1 MKKFVIILIVILGLM
16 ISQKGRSQTSVS
28 IGFNTFYSTL
38 SPYGRWVDNSEYGRV
53 WICNE
58 PGFRP
63 YYDNGR
69 WEYTDE
75 GWTWVSYYPWGW
87 APFHYGR
94 WAYTG
99 DYGWVWLPG
108 YDWAPAWVTWSS
120 DDDYYGWAPLGP
132 GMGIDVS
139 VTNIPA
145 DRWCFVQ
152 HQYINSPS
160 IRNHFEDRSRNT
172 TIYKNVTII
181 NNPRVTRNVH
191 YIAGPKRED
200 VERSTHSTIPTRAIS
215 NTQKPGRTIL
225 SNNAI
230 HIYRPGVGKN
240 TPATTGV
247 SNNRNVNGGNNN
259 TNNGRGIRNNT
270 PVINTPATT
279 GVRNNRNVNGG
290 NNNNNTD
297 NGRGIRNNTPVINT
311 PVNPAVNRKPFNERH
326 ATEQPVVQPK
336 IRTQEQPVEQH
347 VPQQPAIRT
356 EQPVQQHIEQPVQQH
371 IQQQQPI
378 VRPEQPLQQRVP
390 EQQPM
395 RQMPERVNPPVQN
408 NQPRPERNPGGNGN
422 GQHQRRS

>member
-1 MKKFVIILIVILGLM
+1 MKNFVIILIMILGLT
-16 ISQKGRSQTSVS
+16 ISQRAESQTSVS
-28 IGFNTFYSTL
+28 IGFSTFNTAL

-53 WICNE
+53 WVCNE

-139 VTNIPA
+139 VTSIPA

-172 TIYKNVTII
+172 TIYRNVTII

-200 VERSTHSTIPTRAIS
+200 VESATHSKIPTRAIS
-215 NTQKPGRTIL
+215 NTPKPGRTVL

-230 HIYRPGVGKN
+230 HIYRPGVGKS
-240 TPATTGV
+240 TPASTPV
-247 SNNRNVNGGNNN
+247 RNNRNMNGGNNN
-259 TNNGRGIRNNT
+259 GRSINRNNT
-270 PVINTPATT
+270 PGINTPA
-279 GVRNNRNVNGG
+279 NNP
-290 NNNNNTD
+290 T
-297 NGRGIRNNTPVINT
+297 
-311 PVNPAVNRKPFNERH
+311 VNRKPFDEQH
-326 ATEQPVVQPK
+326 ATQQPIAQPK
-336 IRTQEQPVEQH
+336 IRTQEQPIKMQEHIQRSQSTIRTEQPVQKHVEQ
-347 VPQQPAIRT
+347 PTIRT

-371 IQQQQPI
+371 IPQQQPMVRPEQPVQEHI
-378 VRPEQPLQQRVP
+378 PQQQPMVRPEQPLQQHVP
-390 EQQPM
+390 QQEPM
-395 RQMPERVNPPVQN
+395 RQMPERNPGG
-408 NQPRPERNPGGNGN
+408 GGNGN
-422 GQHQRRS
+422 GDHQRRG